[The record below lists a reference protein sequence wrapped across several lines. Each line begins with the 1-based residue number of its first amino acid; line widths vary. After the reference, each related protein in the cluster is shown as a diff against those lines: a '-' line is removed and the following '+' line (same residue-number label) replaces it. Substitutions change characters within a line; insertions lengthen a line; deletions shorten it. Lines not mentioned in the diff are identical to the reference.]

1 MVLDEA
7 TIRSVLENFNIGR
20 LQRVV
25 RPLDSGFQS
34 DNYHIQ
40 TDQGDFVVRVV
51 HESAESVRFAMRVH
65 EYLAD
70 HGVKTPRPARTSGGG
85 LTYSSEGGLFVV
97 QTFIPGADIYEPLEA
112 VDPLLPFYGSQL
124 GQLHR
129 VLLAMTEDAT
139 SKEIGGG
146 GGHIS
151 YVHDAGAK
159 YMPDDDYV
167 KAEYFRWKEEIER
180 VPENELTS
188 GIIHGD
194 IGPKDFFFQD
204 GELTGIMDF
213 NAAHFSYLLLDIA
226 SMMMY
231 CELIRPDRT
240 EQYRTFMSSYLG
252 TAPIQREELCWLH
265 LILRTRWF
273 VQIFY
278 HQYRYEERIT
288 QGLDSE
294 DADEN
299 LGGVT
304 DGIHFLRVTNAYP
317 LDHFYRLLD

>member
-7 TIRSVLENFNIGR
+7 TIRSVLEKFSIGK
-20 LQRVV
+20 LQRVM

-34 DNYHIQ
+34 DNYHIR
-40 TDQGDFVVRVV
+40 TDQGDFVIRVM
-51 HESAESVRFAMRVH
+51 HESAESIEFSMRVH

-70 HGVKTPRPARTSGGG
+70 HGVKTPRPARTRGGE
-85 LTYSSEGGLFVV
+85 LTYSREDGLFVV
-97 QTFIPGADIYEPLEA
+97 QTFVPGADIYEPLEA

-124 GQLHR
+124 GHLHR
-129 VLLAMTEDAT
+129 VLLGMTEDVRG
-139 SKEIGGG
+139 KEVMKG

-151 YVHDAGAK
+151 YVYSVGTK
-159 YMPDDDYV
+159 YMPDDEYV
-167 KAEYFRWKEEIER
+167 KKEHARWKEEVEGI
-180 VPENELTS
+180 PEDELTS

-213 NAAHFSYLLLDIA
+213 NAAHFSYLLLDLA

-240 EQYRTFMSSYLG
+240 EQYRTFMSSYFR
-252 TAPIQREELCWLH
+252 TAPVQRNELHWLH

-278 HQYRYEERIT
+278 HQYRYEEGIT
-288 QGLDSE
+288 QGLDSG
-294 DADEN
+294 DTNEN
-299 LGGVT
+299 LEGVT
-304 DGIHFLRVTNAYP
+304 DGIHFLRMTNGYP